1 MRAWLD
7 DLRSDARIALRTMW
21 RAPLFAALVVAVLA
35 LGIGAATTVWA
46 LVDGIVLRP
55 LAYANAER
63 LYTLVEQTPSGGQR
77 PPSYPTFRDW
87 KARATAFDRMAYVR
101 GEDVSLP
108 EPGGTRRVVGAYV
121 SEDFF
126 PALGMGAL
134 LGRTF
139 STVGAGER
147 PVVVSW
153 NFWQQRFGGDPTA
166 VGQSLATADGAF
178 TIVGVMPRAFTE
190 PAWADV
196 WMPIETLP
204 PRSRF
209 VLEQRTLHVDAQV
222 TARIA
227 PGATRAQAGAQ
238 MTAIANAMAA
248 AYPEDAAQ
256 WTQVTFSGLR
266 EALLGDAG
274 TRLRVLAIVVALVL
288 LITAL
293 NAAGLIVAR
302 QAARTRELA
311 VRTALGARAGR
322 LVRQLL
328 VEGVALAT
336 LGGAAGLAAASMLL
350 AAIRRW
356 APQVFPRL
364 GEVEL
369 DARAMLFVVLVVG
382 VVSVVLG
389 LLPARAALRPGL
401 TDALRHGTA
410 GSGEGRASARLRGA
424 LVVAQV
430 ALALVVAVSAGLFG
444 RTLIALGDVP
454 LGVQPEGVQVL
465 RVFPPAGK
473 YDSPEAALA
482 LFRRVEEALR
492 QVPGVQQVALANHA
506 PFSGGAVFTQVL
518 TDAPPAADGSDQ
530 AIYRTV
536 SPTYLATMGGT
547 LKRGRF
553 ITEEDL
559 NSLGSGLVVNEAFV
573 RQFSSLGDGIGKTI
587 TVFRMAQGRADRGT
601 RIVAPIVGVIADE
614 RLFGAAQPA
623 PPIVYVPYTWNVWP
637 NIFVAVRSTMSP
649 ATLTPLLK
657 QAVLGVE
664 PAVPVA
670 GSSPWTTFRPLSFYI
685 DGMLQARRVN
695 AWSLSMF
702 SAATLLLA
710 AVGIF
715 GVMAFIVVQ
724 RSREIGLRLALG
736 ASPASVSR
744 WVLWQTV
751 RLALIGVVIGTAGAL
766 ATGRV
771 LQSQLIGVTATD
783 PLVYAGAAALF
794 AAAALLAGLLP
805 AWRAARVDPV
815 SMLRAD

>member
-1 MRAWLD
+1 
-7 DLRSDARIALRTMW
+7 
-21 RAPLFAALVVAVLA
+21 
-35 LGIGAATTVWA
+35 
-46 LVDGIVLRP
+46 
-55 LAYANAER
+55 
-63 LYTLVEQTPSGGQR
+63 
-77 PPSYPTFRDW
+77 
-87 KARATAFDRMAYVR
+87 MAYVR

-108 EPGGTRRVVGAYV
+108 EREGTRRVLGAYV
-121 SEDFF
+121 TEDFF

-139 STVGAGER
+139 STIGAGER
-147 PVVVSW
+147 PVVISW
-153 NFWQQRFGGDPTA
+153 TFWQQRFGGDPAA
-166 VGQSLATADGAF
+166 VGQSLATVDGAF

-196 WMPIETLP
+196 WMPMETLP

-222 TARIA
+222 TARLA

-238 MTAIANAMAA
+238 MTAIASTMAT

-256 WTQVTFSGLR
+256 WTQVSFTGLR

-274 TRLRVLAIVVALVL
+274 TRLRVLGIVVALVL

-336 LGGAAGLAAASMLL
+336 ALGGVAGLVAASAMLG
-350 AAIRRW
+350 AIRRW

-369 DARAMLFVVLVVG
+369 DARALLFVVLIVG
-382 VVSVVLG
+382 ARVSVVLG

-401 TDALRHGTA
+401 TGALRHGTA

-444 RTLIALGDVP
+444 RTLIALGDTP

-465 RVFPPAGK
+465 RVFPPAGQVRLAR
-473 YDSPEAALA
+473 SGAGALPPS
-482 LFRRVEEALR
+482 R
-492 QVPGVQQVALANHA
+492 
-506 PFSGGAVFTQVL
+506 GGAAGRF
-518 TDAPPAADGSDQ
+518 PACSRSRWSTMPRSAAVPSSRRSSPMRRRATTG
-530 AIYRTV
+530 AISAVYRTV

-559 NSLGSGLVVNEAFV
+559 NSVGSGLVVNEAFV
-573 RQFSSLGDGIGKTI
+573 RQLLVAGRRHRARRSPSSAWRRGGP
-587 TVFRMAQGRADRGT
+587 TVGT

-637 NIFVAVRSTMSP
+637 NIFVAVRSTMST

-657 QAVLGVE
+657 QAVLAVE

-670 GSSPWTTFRPLSFYI
+670 GSSPWTTFRPLAFYI

-715 GVMAFIVVQ
+715 GVMAFIVAQ

-736 ASPASVSR
+736 ASPRRSRAGCCGKRCASRSSASR
-744 WVLWQTV
+744 SGRRRRW
-751 RLALIGVVIGTAGAL
+751 RRGACCR
-766 ATGRV
+766 ANW
-771 LQSQLIGVTATD
+771 SGVTATD
-783 PLVYAGAAALF
+783 PLVYAGQPRSF
-794 AAAALLAGLLP
+794 ATAALLGGPHPGVACRACRPGQHAARRLT
-805 AWRAARVDPV
+805 ARICRAA
-815 SMLRAD
+815 A